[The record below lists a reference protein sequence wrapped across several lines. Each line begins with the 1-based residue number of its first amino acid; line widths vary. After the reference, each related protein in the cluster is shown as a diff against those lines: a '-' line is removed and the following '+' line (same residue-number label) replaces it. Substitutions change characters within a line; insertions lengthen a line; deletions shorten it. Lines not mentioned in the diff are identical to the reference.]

1 MANELVNISDQ
12 FKGLPMADLIGGPLD
27 AACDAQIKLAA
38 ATENF
43 IRTIGFLPDATDP
56 TKTGETRTALF
67 KFTRPYDD
75 LTDPADPKIGS
86 EEVTLEVPLLAI
98 VNVPNLAIK
107 NVDITFDMEVKSSF
121 SQQQK
126 DAKSGSV
133 SASAQFGFGCFSAKV
148 SIKGSISSS
157 KEQTRKSDNSA
168 KYHVEVHASD
178 DGMPEGLSRVMDILQ
193 SAAVP
198 KSIAQTPA

>member
-1 MANELVNISDQ
+1 MSR
-12 FKGLPMADLIGGPLD
+12 FR
-27 AACDAQIKLAA
+27 KLSH
-38 ATENF
+38 
-43 IRTIGFLPDATDP
+43 TIWHCHYHIVWVPKYRFRIL
-56 TKTGETRTALF
+56 TGNV
-67 KFTRPYDD
+67 K
-75 LTDPADPKIGS
+75 
-86 EEVTLEVPLLAI
+86 EEVNRCIRA
-98 VNVPNLAIK
+98 
-107 NVDITFDMEVKSSF
+107 F
-121 SQQQK
+121 SEQQK